1 MKQLERTE
9 INMTKPLAL
18 VIEDDPEISNV
29 ISLSLMNDFEIE
41 LIRTGDKALSRL
53 AQIVPLLIILDLH
66 LPGVSG
72 LDIFSKIRAT
82 SNFDNTKVILC
93 TADALQ
99 AISLRDKADVI
110 MLKPIK
116 PSALRDL
123 AIHLVNAH

>member
-1 MKQLERTE
+1 
-9 INMTKPLAL
+9 MTKPLAL